1 MRFFTRVL
9 IALMILL
16 SIQFSSTYAQEILSE
31 DFATYEGNAPDPV
44 GWNEWTGEAIPVDE
58 DSHWSA
64 DASNYIS
71 AEKSAKFGFNAW
83 NSDPVDAWLLSPTL
97 DLTQN
102 GGSNRL
108 SFMYKSG
115 KLLGANDYV
124 EVKISIDNGA
134 TFSSLVTIQMGSS
147 DGWMQKIIDLSAYNQ
162 TNVRLAF
169 YAHDDTEEDVY
180 TSFYID
186 NVVVE
191 SIPDYDYAI
200 LPNSIN
206 DNTFP
211 DTTVFSGD
219 VINFGAAL
227 YSYGLQTATTPVKWS
242 VDGGTPATVN
252 ETSASVDYLNTI
264 NHTFASGWTAPDE
277 PGIYTLKLYVDHAD
291 DVNHLNDTVSVKVT
305 VYPPYT
311 EFTEN
316 FDASTEWPL
325 GWLAYPT
332 GGYDL
337 LVTDDSYNANS
348 APNCVKF
355 NSGAENGYTLL
366 TPAVAVNESDSY
378 RLTTWMR
385 GSAGAKMAIGY
396 VSSFQDTSSFVAL
409 DTVEIETSY
418 QNFPYELVFS
428 SADIKQ
434 LAYVYLNTG
443 EYIYLDD
450 ISFEKVLPY
459 DLSIDEINE
468 NRVIPAGDSFKYAYK
483 LRNKGINQETFDLE
497 ASGGWTYTIFDN
509 SGQTEISNITLNS
522 EQVDTVYL
530 EVQSP
535 SEISD
540 IVTDSVKL
548 SMTSQTEPEIYD
560 SVVMET
566 SAYLP
571 FSAIEEGFEDAEEIP
586 FAWTSLDPE
595 GNINVYNSS
604 YSANSGTNYV
614 QFSNAPAGTM
624 VGLATPKLQSADLY
638 RMSFYQK
645 GDGVLIIGTTPTLD
659 SFENFDTLGTYSSSY
674 SYELKELTFSAADAG
689 SYIVFKHEVDGGYN
703 SVSIDDISIELV
715 PPYAIEVSE
724 YDQGTF
730 VPAGMSTNY
739 LISLTNIG
747 TENETFNVS
756 GAGAWT
762 YSVYNKELS
771 NQINTITIEPGATD
785 TVFMEVLVDEN
796 GITDGQVDSAMFIVA
811 SSADASVADT
821 VDIVTTSYNPIN
833 TLNESFE
840 ASGALPDY
848 WDGLKFYSYSDFG
861 VTTYSGNTGSNSA
874 KIYESSSA
882 EGKHTYLTTP
892 VLMGNQNYKLAFY
905 SKCYSEGDFLMVG
918 TMSNAKDTTTFELID
933 TISVA
938 STFDAD
944 TLDINLEENRFIAFV
959 TAVDGKTIN
968 LDDITLQQLPQASIS
983 PSNGAEHVSVD
994 TEISITFNNSIQ
1006 NLDGSAVLNEDLNS
1020 FITFKMGDENG
1031 TNVDYNAVINDLKTN
1046 ITITPSASLDGE
1058 TAYYLAFADQVVQD
1072 TNEYKVPGAQSV
1084 FTTADVDA
1092 PVFENGYP
1100 VVSNTAETNF
1110 AFEVSLNETGSVS
1123 YIVVE
1128 ASAQEPTVSEVL
1140 DGENY
1145 GSVTI
1150 QTSGVISATDASVA
1164 IEEIVENLMLATAYK
1179 VYMVAQDDA
1188 PAVNTQSAVTQLE
1201 VTTLDDLTAPEFETN
1216 YPNATNVDLT
1226 AFNVNVQLNEA
1237 GKVYYIV
1244 IDAGE
1249 QQPTINEVVSGE
1261 NYAGVSVVANGTI
1274 EVTEASAPYAAFVE
1288 NLQVGTDYEVY
1299 LVAEDDQPTPNIQE
1313 TLAML
1318 EVTTLSDEVG
1328 PEFTDSYPEFTD
1340 VTDTTFN
1347 LHVQLNES
1355 GTVYYVVV
1363 NDEAQAP
1370 SSEEVKAG
1378 VAYAGV
1384 NVIASGSVEVTQ
1396 ANTTETSG
1404 ITNLTP
1410 NTSYDV
1416 YVVAEDNATDPNLQ
1430 SAPVKVEVT
1439 TTNYTDIEN
1448 YTFESN
1454 VYPNPTVGLL
1464 HVSSTKQFHAIKV
1477 FDLKGEL
1484 VSSKRFEQTT
1494 EFVLNLANLNQG
1506 MYLIQVLCVE
1516 GHAKNVRIQKR

>member
-1 MRFFTRVL
+1 MRFFTRAL
-9 IALMILL
+9 TALMLLL
-16 SIQFSSTYAQEILSE
+16 SMQFSSTFAQEILSE
-31 DFATYEGNAPDPV
+31 DFATYEGNAPDPA
-44 GWNEWTGEAIPVDE
+44 GWNEWTGVATPVDE

-102 GGSNRL
+102 GGTNRL

-115 KLLGANDYV
+115 KLLGANDYI
-124 EVKISIDNGA
+124 EVKISVDNGA
-134 TFSSLVTIQMGSS
+134 TFSSLETIQMGSS
-147 DGWMQKIIDLSAYNQ
+147 DEWMQKNIDLSAFNQ
-162 TNVRLAF
+162 TDVQLAF

-191 SIPDYDYAI
+191 NIPDYDYAV

-206 DNTFP
+206 HNTFA

-227 YSYGLQTATTPVKWS
+227 YSYGLQTASTPVKWS
-242 VDGGTPATVN
+242 VDGGTPATAN
-252 ETSASVDYLNTI
+252 ETSGSIDYLNTI
-264 NHTFASGWTAPDE
+264 NHTFSAGWTAPNE
-277 PGIYTLKLYVDHAD
+277 PGVYTLKLYTDHAD

-337 LVTDDSYNANS
+337 LVTNDSYNANS

-355 NSGAENGYTLL
+355 NSGAEKGYTLL
-366 TPAVAVNESDSY
+366 TPAVDVNGSDAY

-396 VSSFQDTSSFVAL
+396 VSNFQDTSSFVAL

-428 SADIKQ
+428 SANVKQ

-459 DLSIDEINE
+459 DLSIDAINE
-468 NRVIPAGDSFKYAYK
+468 NRVIPAGESFRYAYK
-483 LRNKGINQETFDLE
+483 LRNKGFNQETFDLE
-497 ASGGWTYTIFDN
+497 ATGDWTYTIFDN

-540 IVTDSVKL
+540 IVTDNVKL

-571 FSAIEEGFEDAEEIP
+571 YSVVEEGFEDNEEIP
-586 FAWTSLDPE
+586 FAWTSLDSE

-624 VGLATPKLQSADLY
+624 VSLATPKLQSAQLY

-645 GDGVLIIGTTPTLD
+645 GDGVLIVGTTPTLD
-659 SFENFDTLGTYSSSY
+659 NFDNFDTLGSYSSSY
-674 SYELKELTFSAADAG
+674 SYQLKELTFSAADEG
-689 SYIVFKHEVDGGYN
+689 LYIVFKHEVDGGYN
-703 SVSIDDISIELV
+703 SASIDDISIELV
-715 PPYAIEVSE
+715 PPYAVEVSE
-724 YDQGTF
+724 YDPGTF

-739 LISLTNIG
+739 MVSLTNMG

-756 GAGAWT
+756 GVGDWT
-762 YSVYNKELS
+762 YSVYDKEL
-771 NQINTITIEPGATD
+771 NDQINTITIEPGATD
-785 TVFMEVLVDEN
+785 TVFMEVQVDEN
-796 GITDGQVDSAMFIVA
+796 GITDGQVDSASFIVA
-811 SSADASVADT
+811 SSSDISAADSVH
-821 VDIVTTSYNPIN
+821 IVTTSYNPIN

-874 KIYESSSA
+874 KIHESSSA

-892 VLMGNQNYKLAFY
+892 VLMGNQSYKLAFY
-905 SKCYSEGDFLMVG
+905 TKCYSEGDFLMVG
-918 TMSNAKDTTTFELID
+918 TMSNAKDTATFELID

-938 STFDAD
+938 STFIAD
-944 TLDINLEENRFIAFV
+944 TLDVNLDENRFIAFV

-968 LDDITLQQLPQASIS
+968 IDDITLQQLPQASIS

-994 TEISITFNNSIQ
+994 TEISISFNNNIQ
-1006 NLDGSAVLNEDLNS
+1006 NLDGSAVSNEDLNS

-1031 TNVDYNAVINDLKTN
+1031 TDVPFSAVINDLKTN
-1046 ITITPSASLDGE
+1046 VTITPAASLEGE
-1058 TAYYLAFADQVVQD
+1058 STYYLSFADQVVQD
-1072 TNEYKVPGAQSV
+1072 TNEYKVPGAQST
-1084 FTTADVDA
+1084 FTTADIDA

-1100 VVSNTAETNF
+1100 VATNIDETNF
-1110 AFEVSLNETGSVS
+1110 VFEVSLNETGSVS

-1128 ASAQEPTVSEVL
+1128 ASAQEPTVNQVL
-1140 DGENY
+1140 AGEDY
-1145 GSVTI
+1145 GTVSI
-1150 QTSGVISATDASVA
+1150 HTSGVVPVTNAGVVTQEA
-1164 IEEIVENLMLATAYK
+1164 IDNLMISTAYS

-1188 PAVNTQSAVTQLE
+1188 PAVNTQSAVTQLD
-1201 VTTLDDLTAPEFETN
+1201 VTTLDDLTAPEFEPN
-1216 YPNATNVDLT
+1216 YPNVSNIDLT
-1226 AFNVNVQLNEA
+1226 AFDINVQLNEP
-1237 GKVYYIV
+1237 GKVFYIV

-1249 QQPTINEVVSGE
+1249 QQPTISEVVAGE
-1261 NYAGVSVVANGTI
+1261 DYSTVTVVANGTI
-1274 EVTEASAPYAAFVE
+1274 EVAETSTSYAAFVE

-1318 EVTTLSDEVG
+1318 EVTTLSDEVA
-1328 PEFTDSYPEFTD
+1328 PEFTESYPEFTD

-1363 NDEAQAP
+1363 DDEVQAP

-1378 VAYAGV
+1378 EAYAGV
-1384 NVIASGSVEVTQ
+1384 NVIASGSVEVEQ
-1396 ANTTETSG
+1396 ANATETSG
-1404 ITNLTP
+1404 ITDLTP

-1430 SAPVKVEVT
+1430 SEPVMVEVT
-1439 TTNYTDIEN
+1439 TTNYTNIEN
-1448 YTFESN
+1448 YAFESK
-1454 VYPNPTVGLL
+1454 VYPNPTSGLL
-1464 HVSSTKQFHAIKV
+1464 HVSSTRQFHLIKI
-1477 FDLKGEL
+1477 FDVKGEL
-1484 VSSKRFEQTT
+1484 ISIKRFEQTNK
-1494 EFVLNLANLNQG
+1494 FDLNLDNLTQG
-1506 MYLIQVLCVE
+1506 MYLVQILSVDGYAE
-1516 GHAKNVRIQKR
+1516 SVRIQKF